1 MKPYDVLI
9 VGSGI
14 TGSTCAYLLKQQGKK
29 VLVLE
34 KQPYVGGGVRTQVE
48 EDIIVHV
55 YGPHIFH
62 TSDQGVWDFV
72 NSLVTFYPYINS
84 PIANYRGEL
93 YHLPFNLNTF
103 KELWGVKT
111 PEEAKAKIAEETAP
125 YAGKQPHNL
134 EEQALALVGPTI
146 YHKLIKDYTEKQWGR
161 PCSDLPAAI
170 IKRIPLRFTAN
181 NNYFNDPC
189 QGLPVGGYSKLIEAL
204 LHGIE
209 VRTSTDFLK
218 AKAQYESLADQ
229 VIYTGLI
236 DEFFSY
242 RLGVLH
248 YRSLRFEK
256 EILPLDSFQASAVTN
271 FTSHAVPYTRITEH
285 KKFNPHCSNHH
296 STIIYKEYPLEYRA
310 GLAPFYPVND
320 AKNATLYQAYAALAK
335 QEAPNVHFAGRL
347 GQYSYFDMDKAIR
360 AAMTLIS
367 SFR

>member
-72 NSLVTFYPYINS
+72 NSLVPFYPYINS

-146 YHKLIKDYTEKQWGR
+146 YRKLIKDYTEKQWGR
-161 PCSDLPAAI
+161 PCEKLPASI
-170 IKRIPLRFTAN
+170 IKRIPLRFNAN
-181 NNYFNDPC
+181 NNYFNDPY
-189 QGLPVGGYSKLIEAL
+189 QGLPQGGYSQLIEAL
-204 LHGIE
+204 LAGIE
-209 VRTSTDFLK
+209 VRANTDFLK
-218 AKAQYESLADQ
+218 AKAQDEALADQ

-236 DEFFSY
+236 DEYFNY
-242 RLGVLH
+242 RLGVLS

-256 EILPLDSFQASAVTN
+256 EVLPLDSFQLSAVTN

-285 KKFNPHCSNHH
+285 KKFDPQCPNHH
-296 STIIYKEYPLEYRA
+296 STIIYKEYPLEYQP

-320 AKNATLYQAYAALAK
+320 AQNAALYQAYAALAK
-335 QEAPNVHFAGRL
+335 REAPQVHFAGRL

-360 AAMTLIS
+360 AAMSLVS
-367 SFR
+367 SLH